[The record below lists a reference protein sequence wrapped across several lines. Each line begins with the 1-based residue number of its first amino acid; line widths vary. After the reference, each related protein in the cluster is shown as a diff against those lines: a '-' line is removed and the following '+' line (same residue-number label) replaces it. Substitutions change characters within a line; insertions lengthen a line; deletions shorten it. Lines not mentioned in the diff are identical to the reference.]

1 MSTTVEEK
9 TTAKAEKAVKVQPRL
24 KERYRSQIA
33 KALQGGVLLQQH
45 HADPGAGE
53 DRREH
58 GRR

>member
-24 KERYRSQIA
+24 KERYRTEIA
-33 KALQGGVLLQQH
+33 KALQEEFSYKQP